1 MSVNEIV
8 GLIEL
13 RTQQQKKP
21 QGGHGTTAESSS
33 SSSPESSLSCT
44 SELDAVSSSYVG
56 GGLVLLTPSNASEE
70 KTRAAGPQQQ
80 QQHVDFGF
88 DLSAI
93 DHLNWTWPEEL
104 GGGEGTSEGLWSG
117 LRDLAGDSR
126 ELDGIDQ
133 VSMEWVGEWQSPW
146 Q

>member
-1 MSVNEIV
+1 M
-8 GLIEL
+8 
-13 RTQQQKKP
+13 
-21 QGGHGTTAESSS
+21 
-33 SSSPESSLSCT
+33 SSP
-44 SELDAVSSSYVG
+44 SYAG
-56 GGLVLLTPSNASEE
+56 RGLMPLTPSNASEE

-80 QQHVDFGF
+80 QVDFGF

-117 LRDLAGDSR
+117 LQNLPSDSR
-126 ELDGIDQ
+126 ELDGIDR
-133 VSMEWVGEWQSPW
+133 VSMEWMGEWQSPW

>member
-8 GLIEL
+8 ELIEL

-80 QQHVDFGF
+80 HVDFGF

-93 DHLNWTWPEEL
+93 DHLNWTWPEGL

>member
-1 MSVNEIV
+1 M
-8 GLIEL
+8 
-13 RTQQQKKP
+13 
-21 QGGHGTTAESSS
+21 
-33 SSSPESSLSCT
+33 
-44 SELDAVSSSYVG
+44 SSSYVG
-56 GGLVLLTPSNASEE
+56 GGLVPLTPSNASEE

-80 QQHVDFGF
+80 QVDFGF

-93 DHLNWTWPEEL
+93 DHLNWTWSEEL